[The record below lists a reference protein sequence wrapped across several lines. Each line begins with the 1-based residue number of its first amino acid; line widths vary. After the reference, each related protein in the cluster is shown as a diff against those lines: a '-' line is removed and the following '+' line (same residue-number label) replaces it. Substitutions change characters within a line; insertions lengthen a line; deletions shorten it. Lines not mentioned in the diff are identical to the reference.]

1 MASARLRKAFRYPD
15 DSDDDD
21 DAPREELDE
30 EEQERVIKH
39 LQQQNNKRNSEYT
52 LIFSA
57 IPLLS
62 TTIFLPSLL
71 SSASLGAATRFYS
84 LLGIASLLATAYTMK
99 YIPLMHPDP
108 KGKRPIQNPDLKAH
122 IRQYLISANSAVCAL
137 LGLVYLFSSG
147 TSAPVMQPTA
157 YLVPAALLSII
168 LLVRRVMVS
177 VDLAPLNELRYEYK
191 GA

>member
-15 DSDDDD
+15 DSGDD
-21 DAPREELDE
+21 DAREELDE

-39 LQQQNNKRNSEYT
+39 LQQQNDKRNSEYT

-62 TTIFLPSLL
+62 TIVFLPSLS
-71 SSASLGAATRFYS
+71 SSASLGVATRFYS
-84 LLGIASLLATAYTMK
+84 LLGIASLVATAYTMK
-99 YIPLMHPDP
+99 YIPPMHPDP
-108 KGKRPIQNPDLKAH
+108 KGKRPIRNPDLTAH
-122 IRQYLISANSAVCAL
+122 IRQYLIPANSAVCAL
-137 LGLVYLFSSG
+137 LGLAYLFSSG
-147 TSAPVMQPTA
+147 TAAPVMQPTA

-168 LLVRRVMVS
+168 LLVRQVMVS
-177 VDLAPLNELRYEYK
+177 VDLAPLGELRYEYK